1 MDPCL
6 TFMSLWLSLSGRFR
20 PINKT
25 KKNLEETK
33 INRSCPYT
41 SMFWST
47 KMFRQFLCV
56 DYKCPSLLKGLL
68 AVEKKKE
75 LFVTKTTRVTYL
87 PNDLNS
93 REDN

>member
-25 KKNLEETK
+25 KKLEETK

-47 KMFRQFLCV
+47 KMFRQFLGV
-56 DYKCPSLLKGLL
+56 DYKCPSLLEGLL
-68 AVEKKKE
+68 AVEKKKQ
-75 LFVTKTTRVTYL
+75 LSVTKTTSHIS
-87 PNDLNS
+87 P
-93 REDN
+93 